1 MKKGLILLISVV
13 SIIFLSGNLMYAQEK
28 TTTPGESTAGAPA
41 EPETLWLW
49 GEVVSVDAANS
60 QIAVKYFDYETDAEK
75 ETSIGADTKTTY
87 ENVKSIDEI
96 KPADTVSID
105 YILSAS
111 GENVAKN
118 ISVEKPE
125 STPEAT
131 PEGEASPENLQPEPA
146 PPQEE

>member
-1 MKKGLILLISVV
+1 MRLKAGFILIGILSV
-13 SIIFLSGNLMYAQEK
+13 ILLSGNLNYAQEALPAE
-28 TTTPGESTAGAPA
+28 TSA

-75 ETSIGADTKTTY
+75 EITISTDNKTTY
-87 ENVKSIDEI
+87 ENVKSIDEL

-105 YILSAS
+105 YIVNAD
-111 GENVAKN
+111 GKNIAKN
-118 ISVEKPE
+118 VSVERPE

-131 PEGEASPENLQPEPA
+131 QEGEVGEGNPQPEPE
-146 PPQEE
+146 PQPTTEE